1 MAVDA
6 GERQRLIRERVLSDG
21 EVEFAGLATD
31 FGVSEMTI
39 RRDIDLLESQ
49 GVVRKVIGG
58 AIAFGKTAEPPF
70 EARSNSEATGKR
82 HIAEAVVT
90 RLSTRETVLLDSG
103 STALAVA
110 RAIRGKGLELTVVT
124 PSLLV
129 AVELAGEPGTTV
141 LLAGGLVR
149 AGELSLIGT
158 EAIEFFGRYNCDTFV
173 MGVAGVDAKRGFSD
187 YHREESAVK
196 RAAIRAADRLVVAA
210 DHTKLGHSHLVN
222 IAPLRAADIL
232 VTDGDPRHEVVT
244 AAAGSGVEIVTVAAR
259 RSPEGSPS
267 ADHADTGRS
276 RHRNRKRELS

>member
-6 GERQRLIRERVLSDG
+6 GERQRLIRERVLSEG
-21 EVEFAGLATD
+21 EVEFSSLATD

-39 RRDIDLLESQ
+39 RRDIDLLESE

-70 EARSNSEATGKR
+70 EARANSEAAGKR

-124 PSLLV
+124 PSLLA
-129 AVELAGEPGTTV
+129 AVELAGDSGTTV

-149 AGELSLIGT
+149 AGELSLIGAD
-158 EAIEFFGRYNCDTFV
+158 AIEFFGRYNCDTFV
-173 MGVAGVDAKRGFSD
+173 MGVAGIDTRRGFSD
-187 YHREESAVK
+187 YHREESEVK

-210 DHTKLGHSHLVN
+210 DHTKLGRAHLVN
-222 IAPLRAADIL
+222 IAPLSAADIL
-232 VTDGDPRHEVVT
+232 VTDGDPGHEVLAAAADSGVEVVT
-244 AAAGSGVEIVTVAAR
+244 VEARAAPADPPSVPAGTS
-259 RSPEGSPS
+259 
-267 ADHADTGRS
+267 RS
-276 RHRNRKRELS
+276 RHLDRKHEHS